1 MNDSVFV
8 IYEYFNSRAVVQNRK
23 QPNRTKIRSKY
34 DPDVEFTRFSYHPV
48 WNKTN
53 RSFIRIT
60 FANLRMKMLFEIEFA
75 AAQLAELNEMPV
87 MEKVELYEFCST

>member
-48 WNKTN
+48 WNKTE
-53 RSFIRIT
+53 RKFIKIT
-60 FANLRMKMLFEIEFA
+60 FASLRMKILFEIEFA
-75 AAQLAELNEMPV
+75 AARLVELNEEPIIEEV
-87 MEKVELYEFCST
+87 GLDV